1 MTVKEPGTGTKHYR
15 KFVRMGLDSRPWEAL
30 RGQIY
35 PGSDAFIER
44 HSPRNRELKE
54 IARASESGR
63 AEAGKNLKRET
74 IEEWFRHT
82 TSMAIGSARSRR
94 IWVCIMGYSQTD
106 GKGGTREP
114 KIGSN
119 LYFRHSTPN
128 ALSPNRPSESS
139 LDSP

>member
-1 MTVKEPGTGTKHYR
+1 
-15 KFVRMGLDSRPWEAL
+15 MGLDSRPGEAL

-63 AEAGKNLKRET
+63 AEAGKNLKREK
-74 IEEWFRHT
+74 IQECFRHT

-114 KIGSN
+114 KIREPKIGSN
-119 LYFRHSTPN
+119 LYFRHSTPR
-128 ALSPNRPSESS
+128 AFSKSAKRVFP
-139 LDSP
+139 